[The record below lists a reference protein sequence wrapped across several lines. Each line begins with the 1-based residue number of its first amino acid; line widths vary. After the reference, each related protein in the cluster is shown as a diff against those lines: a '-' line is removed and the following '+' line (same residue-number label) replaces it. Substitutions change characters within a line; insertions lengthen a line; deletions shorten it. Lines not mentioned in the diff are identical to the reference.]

1 MRSDKQMIDFSA
13 IRFNQGSIVV
23 LTLLGFVTDIAAFPA
38 FVAAVLI
45 AGSISRS
52 LALFKLTYRFVARP
66 LGLVRPDPVEDS
78 PAPHDFAQLMGG
90 VVLGAGSVLLFTGST
105 LLGWA
110 LAWVV
115 VLLAAVNLFFGFCTG
130 CFLYYQ
136 LGRIGVRG
144 FQPRSS

>member
-1 MRSDKQMIDFSA
+1 MDAKRQMIDQSA

-23 LTLLGFVTDIAAFPA
+23 LTLVGFITNVAAFPA
-38 FVAAVLI
+38 FVAAVLL
-45 AGSISRS
+45 AGSFTRS
-52 LALFKLTYRFVARP
+52 LALFKLTYQHVAKP

-78 PAPHDFAQLMGG
+78 PAPHEFAQLLGG
-90 VVLGAGSVLLFTGST
+90 VVLAAGSVLLFIDSA

-115 VLLAAVNLFFGFCTG
+115 VLLAAVNLVFGFCTG

-136 LGRIGVRG
+136 LGRLGIRG